1 MIRVLVPLALL
12 VVFGTFSTWVGVTHG
27 QLGFLTLAA
36 REPWGL
42 QILLDVVISVGLFT
56 MWMMPDAKRKGITAW
71 PYLIACIA
79 LGSLGAL
86 AYLVHRG
93 VRGLRV
99 ADRAP
104 AA

>member
-1 MIRVLVPLALL
+1 MIRVLVPLVLL
-12 VVFGTFSTWVGVTHG
+12 VVFGTFSTWVAFTHG
-27 QLGFLTLAA
+27 PLGFLTLAA

-42 QILLDVVISVGLFT
+42 QILLDVTISVGLFT
-56 MWMMPDAKRKGITAW
+56 MWMVPDARRKGITAW

-93 VRGLRV
+93 LR
-99 ADRAP
+99 RP
-104 AA
+104 REG

>member
-1 MIRVLVPLALL
+1 MIRVSVLVPLVLL
-12 VVFGTFSTWVGVTHG
+12 VVFGTFSTWVAFTHG

-42 QILLDVVISVGLFT
+42 QVLLDVVISVWLFS
-56 MWMMPDAKRKGITAW
+56 MWMVRDARQKGIKAW
-71 PYLIACIA
+71 PYLIACFA

-93 VRGLRV
+93 LRQPREV
-99 ADRAP
+99 VP
-104 AA
+104 